1 MGISLVRRSPLT
13 ASSIHLAIA
22 DVEQSGFPQQGAHP
36 LDQRQV
42 QWIVGGTSRMDRGS
56 DELAGGF
63 GGGGHQLELGQIGA
77 MVFAVAQLH
86 EPTVCGGVEA
96 VAGGA
101 VESDPLQGE
110 GVDRAGAHPE
120 FGLDGVPGFGVAQPR
135 QQQGEAVV
143 GEIDVADG
151 ESGDRFQAVVELESP
166 GADVGLAVVGLG
178 EDVGDPESDEPTE
191 RKPLMMRV
199 GLEVLVQEV
208 GEPEL
213 SEEAEDQGDVI
224 DPFVDEAEC
233 GRHGGA
239 PTRYE

>member
-1 MGISLVRRSPLT
+1 M
-13 ASSIHLAIA
+13 
-22 DVEQSGFPQQGAHP
+22 
-36 LDQRQV
+36 
-42 QWIVGGTSRMDRGS
+42 
-56 DELAGGF
+56 
-63 GGGGHQLELGQIGA
+63 
-77 MVFAVAQLH
+77 
-86 EPTVCGGVEA
+86 
-96 VAGGA
+96 
-101 VESDPLQGE
+101 
-110 GVDRAGAHPE
+110 
-120 FGLDGVPGFGVAQPR
+120 AQPR

-151 ESGDRFQAVVELESP
+151 ESGNRFEAVVELESP

-191 RKPLMMRV
+191 RKTLMVRM

-239 PTRYE
+239 PTRYEENRRCTAGQWQREEPGGSHVNMHRLRGIDKEVISRKLYVCSAKEEVFSFQCSEIMN